1 MASGDPKQQM
11 PPLCGQSSQDTAGWG
26 LSMRLGFPN
35 GGEVAS
41 EAPWEGRWRWAALQ
55 DGGCVNVASA
65 LFFSFVLQAS
75 MGLI

>member
-1 MASGDPKQQM
+1 
-11 PPLCGQSSQDTAGWG
+11 
-26 LSMRLGFPN
+26 MRLGFPN